1 MLQPSTLCVPACRLP
16 EVPTWYT
23 VHGALKLVL
32 EFYNGLVRQFFTLAS
47 AHRRL
52 RRRESAEREP
62 RDSRERAEA
71 NCESTV
77 RTKRRKEEEEEPSQ
91 TFAGALPEP
100 SLQAGG

>member
-52 RRRESAEREP
+52 RP
-62 RDSRERAEA
+62 
-71 NCESTV
+71 TV
-77 RTKRRKEEEEEPSQ
+77 YLSKIYICSGACHLEMGWP
-91 TFAGALPEP
+91 AGRH
-100 SLQAGG
+100 SDGG